1 MNDSTLA
8 LLTDLLGAACI
19 TALFFAALAGAW
31 LLGRHSQRQVPGAK
45 EPSVADLSA
54 QKMTEV
60 MNRIDELTLEL
71 ERSSEG
77 QRYLAK
83 MLTGE
88 QRDAMVRAKELMRAP
103 ERVVRPH

>member
-1 MNDSTLA
+1 VNDSTLA

-19 TALFFAALAGAW
+19 AALFFAALAGAW
-31 LLGRHSQRQVPGAK
+31 LLGRHSQRQAAAAK
-45 EPSVADLSA
+45 EPFLTDLGA
-54 QKMTEV
+54 QKMAEV
-60 MNRIDELTLEL
+60 MNRIDELSLEL

-88 QRDAMVRAKELMRAP
+88 QRDAMARAKELMRAP
-103 ERVVRPH
+103 ERVVTPH